1 MKKLI
6 LGLLTLTAL
15 GLTSFPAHADD
26 NDSAVIQD
34 SRQTVYQTGQDNY
47 AGQSTVQKNRASQ
60 RGYRDGNTGDVQT
73 SDQLTDQY
81 GIGNT
86 VEQKVRQENVR
97 QQRGPNRRAC
107 NWGCDD

>member
-15 GLTSFPAHADD
+15 GVVSLPASADD
-26 NDSAVIQD
+26 ATVQD
-34 SRQTVYQTGQDNY
+34 SRQTVYQNGVDNS
-47 AGQSTVQKNRASQ
+47 AGQSSVQKNRASQ
-60 RGYRDGNTGDVQT
+60 EGRRDGNTGQVQT

-86 VEQKVRQENVR
+86 SDQRVRQENVR
-97 QQRGPNRRAC
+97 KDRGHRSC
-107 NWGCDD
+107 GVGCEY